1 VQCIWLSVRLGRVTD
16 HEAVLTELQRLEIE
30 TPSWGYRN
38 SGTRFGVF
46 PRPGAACTV
55 WERVG
60 DAALVHRL
68 TGALT

>member
-1 VQCIWLSVRLGRVTD
+1 MQCIWLSVRLGRVTD
-16 HEAVLTELQRLEIE
+16 HEAVLTELRRLEIE

-46 PRPGAACTV
+46 PWPAAARTV
-55 WERVG
+55 WERVA